1 MSVNKKPNH
10 NKKVYLETYGC
21 TMNQADSDIIRGIIS
36 KRHEISDLDE
46 ADIVVIN
53 SCGVIEFTERKIL
66 KRIEELK
73 RDKKVV
79 VAGCLPRI
87 AARKVREVAD
97 FVIGTNVYDIQRAV
111 ESALNNESF
120 FLARKP
126 EVDKSEFSPVKCR
139 LRESVIAI
147 VSISEGC
154 LGKCTFCATKYARG
168 RLRSFRLE
176 NVLREIE
183 NAVKEGFKEIQL
195 TAQDTGVY
203 GMDRF
208 DYRLPELL
216 DRISEVDG
224 DFRVRVGMMNPGSA
238 VKIIDALIKSFES
251 EKIYK
256 FLHVPV
262 QSGDDRILSDMQRD
276 HTVDDFIELV
286 SEFRRNF
293 RDAVISTDIIV
304 GFPSEDEE
312 AFWRSYELVEEIEP
326 EIVNITKYS
335 PRNCTPSS
343 RLKDMPDWIKKERSR
358 KLTALCR
365 KIYLKRNRK
374 FLRSVQKVLVTRN
387 GKNGTLLS
395 RTEAY
400 RPVIL
405 DSGQMGEFYT
415 VKIEEVTDTYLKGES
430 I

>member
-1 MSVNKKPNH
+1 
-10 NKKVYLETYGC
+10 
-21 TMNQADSDIIRGIIS
+21 MNQADSDIIRGIIS